1 VTRFLTYDV
10 AVDKRSTAYG
20 EVIMK
25 MPEMIEWIAAAKR
38 EPEEIDELDME
49 F

>member
-1 VTRFLTYDV
+1 MST
-10 AVDKRSTAYG
+10 VDKRCTAYG
-20 EVIMK
+20 ELIMK